1 MVGLACEWVNLN
13 MHDRGI
19 TMSDSEQPD
28 TGNEDEQLTDTDLP
42 ATIEQDLQPAEVA
55 RIGDTIKDLGQ
66 RVPSYA
72 KLSYNLVL
80 AGKMTG
86 AQQSQ
91 ILGPLGYGPASKISR
106 FVPLLNQLTRILS
119 MVGTI
124 RFVLTQMDVETAN
137 EHLAS
142 VGLSREQ
149 VEADFEV
156 TRDLAKHAKDVG
168 SREAARALEVG
179 GREASKALTSGARVA
194 GRLTGKGIRSF
205 RNWQVR
211 TTNTTTD
218 PDQ

>member
-1 MVGLACEWVNLN
+1 
-13 MHDRGI
+13 
-19 TMSDSEQPD
+19 MSDSEQPD
-28 TGNEDEQLTDTDLP
+28 KSNEDVQPEETDLP
-42 ATIEQDLQPAEVA
+42 ATIEQDLPPAEVA

-72 KLSYNLVL
+72 KLSYNLVS
-80 AGKMTG
+80 AGKMSG
-86 AQQSQ
+86 AQQNQ

-106 FVPLLNQLTRILS
+106 FVPILNQLTRILS

-142 VGLSREQ
+142 VGLSREP

-156 TRDLAKHAKDVG
+156 TRDLARHAKAVG
-168 SREAARALEVG
+168 SREAARVLETGSREAGRALEVG

-205 RNWQVR
+205 RNWQAR
-211 TTNTTTD
+211 SPNANTD